1 MDWRGPRASRTG
13 GLSSCM
19 RQRLPDLAYG
29 REPRQ
34 VLDLYLPDNASPRLL
49 VFIHGGG
56 WRGGDKQ
63 QYSALGELLASFGY
77 AVALPNHRLAPQ
89 HPFPA
94 QAEDV
99 AAAVACVLRYAS
111 ESGIQP
117 RGILLG
123 GHSSGAH
130 LAALLAVHP
139 RLGAP
144 IASSEVAGV
153 ICISGV
159 YDLPAYAPAA
169 HYLAPVFGAN
179 PEVWAD
185 ASPVRHVR
193 PGVPPFFLA
202 FAEHDVPGAGEQ
214 AQAMA
219 RELRRHGGFARVTSV
234 PGRDHIS
241 ILTGVQ
247 SLLDPLALG
256 LAMFLRQVR

>member
-1 MDWRGPRASRTG
+1 
-13 GLSSCM
+13 M
-19 RQRLPDLAYG
+19 RQCLPNLAYG
-29 REPRQ
+29 CDPRQ
-34 VLDLYLPDNASPRLL
+34 VLDLYLPDTASPRLL
-49 VFIHGGG
+49 VFVHGGG
-56 WRGGDKQ
+56 WRGGDKR
-63 QYSALGELLASFGY
+63 QYGPLGELLASFGY

-130 LAALLAVHP
+130 LAALLALHP
-139 RLGAP
+139 RLAEP
-144 IASSEVAGV
+144 IAASDVAGV

-159 YDLPAYAPAA
+159 YDLTAYASATG
-169 HYLAPVFGAN
+169 YLAPVFGAD
-179 PEVWAD
+179 PAAWEQ
-185 ASPVRHVR
+185 ASPLRHVR
-193 PGVPPFFLA
+193 AGAPPFFLA
-202 FAEHDVPGAGEQ
+202 YAEHDVPGAGDQ

-219 RELRRHGGFARVTSV
+219 QELRRQGGYARVTAV
-234 PGRDHIS
+234 PGRDHVS
-241 ILTGVQ
+241 ILAGVQ

>member
-1 MDWRGPRASRTG
+1 
-13 GLSSCM
+13 M

-29 REPRQ
+29 RDPRQ
-34 VLDLYLPDNASPRLL
+34 VLDLYLPDAPSPRLL

-63 QYSALGELLASFGY
+63 QYRALGELLSSFGY
-77 AVALPNHRLAPQ
+77 AVALPNHRLAPE
-89 HPFPA
+89 HPLPA
-94 QAEDV
+94 QAED
-99 AAAVACVLRYAS
+99 AAAAIACVLRYAP

-117 RGILLG
+117 RGVLLG

-139 RLGAP
+139 DLGETIAP
-144 IASSEVAGV
+144 CDIAGV

-159 YDLPAYAPAA
+159 YDLTAYAAA
-169 HYLAPVFGAN
+169 SGYLAPVFGDA
-179 PEVWAD
+179 PGVWAD
-185 ASPVRHVR
+185 ASPLRHV
-193 PGVPPFFLA
+193 GAGAPPFFFA
-202 FAEHDVPGAGEQ
+202 YAEHDVPGAAEQ

-219 RELRRHGGFARVTSV
+219 RELRRHGGFASVTAV
-234 PGRDHIS
+234 PGRDHVS
-241 ILTGVQ
+241 ILAGIQ